1 MMENGRNNEKAS
13 EIFLLGNKA
22 VEFSYAFI
30 MVNKK
35 ILTALHS
42 MLVLDHSA
50 LVEMLYTTVFQQI
63 QILSQTFI

>member
-1 MMENGRNNEKAS
+1 MMENVRNNEKAS

-30 MVNKK
+30 MANNK

-42 MLVLDHSA
+42 TLLLDHSA
-50 LVEMLYTTVFQQI
+50 LI
-63 QILSQTFI
+63 